1 LAEQILERHDRL
13 DILINNAA
21 AVSGAQR
28 QTSADGYELA
38 FAVNY
43 LAHFVLTYRLLPLL
57 EASAPARI
65 VNVSSMG
72 QTPIDF
78 TDVMMEHSYNPGDA
92 YRRSK
97 LAQIMF
103 TIDLAAELDATHVT
117 VNSLHPA
124 RSMNTAR
131 VINGGFQPLST
142 VEEGAEATMQLAV
155 AAAYFVSR
163 VGVHE
168 RGRQRWLYM
177 LVATVVGVG
186 LSALA
191 VLVGDDT
198 LRAVLLWSGTI
209 YVAGLALAYG
219 RSAFYAGYFLVFW
232 VLFAMLTASRSP
244 GEEIDYAASFLLGG
258 IIAIVFIAIRMRFG
272 WIEET
277 DIEPSST
284 PTPTL
289 KQAAQSDIG
298 VFAMLWA
305 FTMAIAI
312 AIGYTFFS
320 VEPFWVASTL
330 LVVMQPDVAKGVKTG
345 IQRGIG
351 SATGGMLALAL
362 IAIFPGFGTSDLF
375 VLYFFAT
382 TALCVVFYK
391 ANYMIYAFFMTQ
403 AVVAYYGFA
412 VDDFTEAGGQRVL
425 GVLLGVVIGLTG
437 LGLQHV
443 ILESRHQRARERALP

>member
-1 LAEQILERHDRL
+1 MTTHDVFRVDREHFMVKEGL
-13 DILINNAA
+13 VVIAAILI
-21 AVSGAQR
+21 GALVE
-28 QTSADGYELA
+28 A
-38 FAVNY
+38 
-43 LAHFVLTYRLLPLL
+43 LLG
-57 EASAPARI
+57 EVAI
-65 VNVSSMG
+65 
-72 QTPIDF
+72 
-78 TDVMMEHSYNPGDA
+78 Y
-92 YRRSK
+92 
-97 LAQIMF
+97 
-103 TIDLAAELDATHVT
+103 
-117 VNSLHPA
+117 
-124 RSMNTAR
+124 
-131 VINGGFQPLST
+131 
-142 VEEGAEATMQLAV
+142 AV

-177 LVATVVGVG
+177 LVATVVGVA

-198 LRAVLLWSGTI
+198 LGAVLLWSGTI

-244 GEEIDYAASFLLGG
+244 GEEIDYATSFLLGG
-258 IIAIVFIAIRMRFG
+258 IIAIIVIAIRMRFG
-272 WIEET
+272 WIEES
-277 DIEPSST
+277 DVEPSST

-289 KQAAQSDIG
+289 KQAARSDIG

-362 IAIFPGFGTSDLF
+362 IAIFPGFATSGLF

-382 TALCVVFYK
+382 TALCVAFYK

-425 GVLLGVVIGLTG
+425 GVLLGVVIGLIG

-443 ILESRHQRARERALP
+443 ILESRHPRARERALL